1 MATAPTVQTLDQIM
15 AELQPGYTAQRGVI
29 QKGIKNTNETYK
41 ASELA
46 LDAAKT
52 QGFNQINDQATG
64 KGVGRAFSGLPIVE
78 QADYLSTKYLP
89 GLQQAKAQQ
98 QSDILTLEGQ
108 NAALDTDIRNRAFSS
123 RETQVGAQNQWN
135 LQQQAQEAAAE
146 AARIER
152 DFRASQA
159 EKERAAQNAR
169 AAADRAATAKAAR
182 TSSPFAIG
190 GSQNGGYTV
199 FNADGSRANIDLW
212 TYVRSQGGG
221 ATDMVGMLATSK
233 DKNDQNAY
241 KNYIQNA
248 NKYGANAAFEQLRR
262 DLPTAF
268 YTSK

>member
-1 MATAPTVQTLDQIM
+1 MAIQAPTVQTLDQIM

-29 QKGIKNTNETYK
+29 QKGIQNTNETYK

-98 QSDILTLEGQ
+98 QKDILTLEGQ

-123 RETQVGAQNQWN
+123 RESQIGAQNQWN
-135 LQQQAQEAAAE
+135 LQQEAQRAAAE

-152 DFRASQA
+152 DFRASEAQ
-159 EKERAAQNAR
+159 KERAHQAAQAAASR
-169 AAADRAATAKAAR
+169 AAAAAAQPKGL
-182 TSSPFAIG
+182 S
-190 GSQNGGYTV
+190 GSQLSAWAEKYVKSAG
-199 FNADGSRANIDLW
+199 ADGRK
-212 TYVRSQGGG
+212 RQGSDGKIAPSEYYSG
-221 ATDMVGMLATSK
+221 FSD
-233 DKNDQNAY
+233 
-241 KNYIQNA
+241 
-248 NKYGANAAFEQLRR
+248 
-262 DLPTAF
+262 F
-268 YTSK
+268 YTQTGLGQDEYQALMSKYVNTSHAQDYKLY

>member
-1 MATAPTVQTLDQIM
+1 MPTAPTVQTLDQIM

-29 QKGIKNTNETYK
+29 QKGIQNTNETYK

-98 QSDILTLEGQ
+98 QKDILTLEGQ

-123 RETQVGAQNQWN
+123 RESQIGAQNQWN
-135 LQQQAQEAAAE
+135 LQQEAQRAAAE

-152 DFRASQA
+152 DFRASEAQ
-159 EKERAAQNAR
+159 KERAHQAAQ
-169 AAADRAATAKAAR
+169 AAAAR
-182 TSSPFAIG
+182 PSSPFAIG
-190 GSQNGGYTV
+190 GSQSGGYVV

-212 TYVRSQGGG
+212 TYVRAQGGG
-221 ATDMVGMLATSK
+221 VTDLVGMLATSK

-262 DLPTAF
+262 DLPSAF
-268 YTSK
+268 STSR

>member
-29 QKGIKNTNETYK
+29 QKGIQNTNETYK

-98 QSDILTLEGQ
+98 QKDILTLEGQ

-123 RETQVGAQNQWN
+123 RESQIGAQNQWN
-135 LQQQAQEAAAE
+135 LQQEAQRAAAE

-152 DFRASQA
+152 DFRASEAQ
-159 EKERAAQNAR
+159 KERAHQAAQAAASR
-169 AAADRAATAKAAR
+169 AAAKPKAP
-182 TSSPFAIG
+182 SLE
-190 GSQNGGYTV
+190 
-199 FNADGSRANIDLW
+199 ANIRAYLDN
-212 TYVRSQGGG
+212 YVNTETG
-221 ATDMVGMLATSK
+221 TVPK
-233 DKNDQNAY
+233 KVWQNAVQLAYENGMKFGGDKGFASTFWGYADDNKWQDY
-241 KNYIQNA
+241 KMGYD
-248 NKYGANAAFEQLRR
+248 KYLQ
-262 DLPTAF
+262 
-268 YTSK
+268 

>member
-29 QKGIKNTNETYK
+29 QKGIQNTNETYK

-98 QSDILTLEGQ
+98 QKDILTLEGQ

-135 LQQQAQEAAAE
+135 LQQEAQRAAAE

-152 DFRASQA
+152 DFRASEAQ
-159 EKERAAQNAR
+159 KERAHQAAQ
-169 AAADRAATAKAAR
+169 AAASRAATAGAKAKAP
-182 TSSPFAIG
+182 SLE
-190 GSQNGGYTV
+190 
-199 FNADGSRANIDLW
+199 ANIRGYLDN
-212 TYVRSQGGG
+212 YVDP
-221 ATDMVGMLATSK
+221 ATGTVPK
-233 DKNDQNAY
+233 KVWQNAVQLAHESGMKFGGNDGFASTFWGYADDKKWQDY
-241 KNYIQNA
+241 KIGYD
-248 NKYGANAAFEQLRR
+248 KYL
-262 DLPTAF
+262 
-268 YTSK
+268 

>member
-29 QKGIKNTNETYK
+29 AKGIQNTNETYK

-98 QSDILTLEGQ
+98 QKDILTLEGQ
-108 NAALDTDIRNRAFSS
+108 NAALDTDIRNRAFST
-123 RETQVGAQNQWN
+123 RDTQQSALNQWN
-135 LQQQAQEAAAE
+135 LQQAQIAAQAE
-146 AARIER
+146 AARLER
-152 DFRASQA
+152 EFQASENA
-159 EKERAAQNAR
+159 KNRAANR
-169 AAADRAATAKAAR
+169 AASAQAAR

-190 GSQNGGYTV
+190 GSQSGGYTV

-221 ATDMVGMLATSK
+221 VTDLVGMLATSK
-233 DKNDQNAY
+233 DKNDQAAY

>member
-1 MATAPTVQTLDQIM
+1 MAIQAPTVQTLDQIM

-29 QKGIKNTNETYK
+29 QKGIQNTNETYK

-98 QSDILTLEGQ
+98 QNDILTLEGQ

-123 RETQVGAQNQWN
+123 RESQIGAQNQWN
-135 LQQQAQEAAAE
+135 LQQESQRAAAE

-152 DFRASQA
+152 DFRASEAQ
-159 EKERAAQNAR
+159 KERAHQAAQAAASR
-169 AAADRAATAKAAR
+169 AAAKPKAP
-182 TSSPFAIG
+182 SL
-190 GSQNGGYTV
+190 V
-199 FNADGSRANIDLW
+199 ANIRSYLDN
-212 TYVRSQGGG
+212 YVNPETG
-221 ATDMVGMLATSK
+221 TVPK
-233 DKNDQNAY
+233 KVWQNAVQLAYESGMKFGGDKGFASTFWGYADDNKWQDY
-241 KNYIQNA
+241 KMGYD
-248 NKYGANAAFEQLRR
+248 KYL
-262 DLPTAF
+262 
-268 YTSK
+268 

>member
-15 AELQPGYTAQRGVI
+15 AELQPGYTAQRDVI
-29 QKGIKNTNETYK
+29 QKGIANTNETYK
-41 ASELA
+41 ASQLA

-108 NAALDTDIRNRAFSS
+108 NAALDTDIRNKAFAS

-135 LQQQAQEAAAE
+135 LQQEAQRAAAE

-152 DFRASQA
+152 DFRASEA

-169 AAADRAATAKAAR
+169 DAANRAAQAAAQPKGMSGSELQNWASNYVKGKQGSDKKI
-182 TSSPFAIG
+182 SP
-190 GSQNGGYTV
+190 S
-199 FNADGSRANIDLW
+199 
-212 TYVRSQGGG
+212 
-221 ATDMVGMLATSK
+221 
-233 DKNDQNAY
+233 AY
-241 KNYIQNA
+241 YA
-248 NKYGANAAFEQLRR
+248 GFS
-262 DLPTAF
+262 DF
-268 YTSK
+268 YTQTGLGQDEYQAIMSKYVNTSHAQDYRLF

>member
-1 MATAPTVQTLDQIM
+1 MATPPTVQTLDQIM
-15 AELQPGYTAQRGVI
+15 AELQPGYTAQRQVI
-29 QKGIKNTNETYK
+29 GKGIQNTNETYK

-52 QGFNQINDQATG
+52 EGFNQINDQATG

-89 GLQQAKAQQ
+89 GKQQAKAQQ
-98 QSDILTLEGQ
+98 QKDILTLEGQ

-159 EKERAAQNAR
+159 EKDRAHQAAQAAASRAASASAQPKGMSGSELQKWASDY
-169 AAADRAATAKAAR
+169 A
-182 TSSPFAIG
+182 SS
-190 GSQNGGYTV
+190 NG
-199 FNADGSRANIDLW
+199 ADGRKRMGS
-212 TYVRSQGGG
+212 
-221 ATDMVGMLATSK
+221 
-233 DKNDQNAY
+233 DKKIAPSEYYAGFSD
-241 KNYIQNA
+241 
-248 NKYGANAAFEQLRR
+248 
-262 DLPTAF
+262 F
-268 YTSK
+268 YTQTGLGQDEYQAIMSKYVNTSHAQDYRL